1 MLRHVAVCIALLV
14 IATLPTIAEEYGAE
28 TRQLGSVEAWKRDVS
43 VRLTQARRYPA
54 ALTPGQE
61 GTAKVAFRI
70 DRAGHLMASWLIEA
84 SGIPAIDAEALA
96 IVERAQPYAALPA
109 EVPDDSAV
117 LTVPFHFGAMGP
129 SFVEGDFPE
138 SWKRQVYA
146 RLTGAV
152 EDAKRR
158 LARMSDTKRQSI
170 RIPDDA
176 YTVKVGI
183 SLDRSGKLVTSWL
196 VENGRVPALDAEA
209 LAIVRRAEP
218 YPPPPVDTKGQDFQL
233 VLPITFNAVMP
244 WDDPGLKAKLNSVCR
259 GC

>member
-1 MLRHVAVCIALLV
+1 MLRRVAVCIALLV
-14 IATLPTIAEEYGAE
+14 IATIPTIAEEYGAE
-28 TRQLGSVEAWKRDVS
+28 TRLLGSVEAWKRDVS

-117 LTVPFHFGAMGP
+117 LTVPFHFSAAP
-129 SFVEGDFPE
+129 
-138 SWKRQVYA
+138 
-146 RLTGAV
+146 
-152 EDAKRR
+152 
-158 LARMSDTKRQSI
+158 
-170 RIPDDA
+170 
-176 YTVKVGI
+176 
-183 SLDRSGKLVTSWL
+183 
-196 VENGRVPALDAEA
+196 
-209 LAIVRRAEP
+209 
-218 YPPPPVDTKGQDFQL
+218 
-233 VLPITFNAVMP
+233 P